1 MELFSD
7 LPITNMSTSSLIEVI
22 AKCSKVKSIVVAL
35 HVTALNSFKSGELST
50 KDFEK
55 VDLLYADGWS
65 VQLLN
70 YIVGNRKAQRV
81 ATTDLLPLVLSS
93 LHSGRE
99 KIKIGI
105 IGGEEGVAELVKENW
120 NYVEEAFL
128 TFNGFQEDWPKILKE
143 MREFQPDLVLLGL
156 GMPLE
161 LKFINQFYDQLPSCL
176 LLTCGGLLRIL
187 AKTERRS
194 PMILQL
200 FRLEWLF
207 RILSHPKRNTS
218 RYIKGIHSL
227 FILSLREIR
236 KTKS

>member
-1 MELFSD
+1 MFSD
-7 LPITNMSTSSLIEVI
+7 LPITNMSTSKLVEEI
-22 AKCSKVKSIVVAL
+22 AKCTKRKTTVVAL
-35 HVTALNSFKSGELST
+35 HITALNSFKSGELST

-55 VDLLYADGWS
+55 VDFLYADGWS

-70 YIVGNRKAQRV
+70 YLVGNRKAQRV

-93 LHSGRE
+93 MHCGRE

-105 IGGEEGVAELVKENW
+105 IGGADGVPELVKDNW
-120 NYVEEAFL
+120 NYVEAAFL
-128 TFNGFQEDWPKILKE
+128 TFNGFQDDWTQILKE

-161 LKFINQFYDQLPSCL
+161 LKFINQFYDQLPSSL

-187 AKTERRS
+187 AKTEKRS
-194 PMILQL
+194 PIILQH

-227 FILSLREIR
+227 IILSLREIR
-236 KTKS
+236 GPKS